1 MQNIAIE
8 MIDVYKKFGKQ
19 QVHSGINL
27 KIIDSAITV
36 VVGPSGTGKSVLLKE
51 MLGLIAPDSGKIL
64 VYGEDITKMSKKRI
78 LEARRK
84 CGMLFQ
90 NAALFDSM
98 TVFENV
104 AFPLREHLKLNESE
118 IGETVIQKLY
128 LVGLQNVEDKMPS
141 ELSGGMKKR
150 VGLARAIALEPEII
164 LYDEPDTGLDP
175 IMKDVIGNL
184 ILETQE
190 KLEKTSVVISHDI
203 ETTFKIAD
211 YVSMIYEGE
220 IKFYG
225 DIEDFKNSDNQY
237 VKQFLSGSREGP
249 IKIF

>member
-1 MQNIAIE
+1 
-8 MIDVYKKFGKQ
+8 
-19 QVHSGINL
+19 
-27 KIIDSAITV
+27 
-36 VVGPSGTGKSVLLKE
+36 
-51 MLGLIAPDSGKIL
+51 
-64 VYGEDITKMSKKRI
+64 
-78 LEARRK
+78 
-84 CGMLFQ
+84 
-90 NAALFDSM
+90 M
-98 TVFENV
+98 T
-104 AFPLREHLKLNESE
+104 
-118 IGETVIQKLY
+118 T
-128 LVGLQNVEDKMPS
+128 
-141 ELSGGMKKR
+141 
-150 VGLARAIALEPEII
+150 
-164 LYDEPDTGLDP
+164 
-175 IMKDVIGNL
+175 DVIGNL

>member
-1 MQNIAIE
+1 MANLAIE
-8 MIDVYKKFGKQ
+8 MIDVYKSFGKQ

-51 MLGLIAPDSGKIL
+51 MLGLIEPDSGKIL
-64 VYGEDITKMSKKRI
+64 VYGENITKMSKKKI
-78 LEARRK
+78 LEVRK
-84 CGMLFQ
+84 KFGMLFQ

-104 AFPLREHLKLNESE
+104 AFPLREHLKLSESE
-118 IGETVIQKLY
+118 IEKIVVQKLR
-128 LVGLQNVEDKMPS
+128 LVGLQNIENKMPA

-190 KLEKTSVVISHDI
+190 KLEKTSIVISHDI

-225 DIEDFKNSDNQY
+225 DIEGFKNSDNQY